1 MHHKIFS
8 EFKCAEGFVEAGFAM
23 NFLGV
28 LIRDGLEQGSSQ
40 AKEKR
45 FVTTQFPSFDEEYFE
60 WIDLLEAVTLARGR
74 FSMIELGAGWGR
86 WLVNA
91 VAALRQYNRD
101 LPYELIGVEPEPTHF
116 QYMKMHFM
124 DNGID
129 PSRHQLIQAAVTD
142 KGREVWF
149 YVGRPD
155 QWYGQKIAPGPDF
168 VPESFRQWIRKI
180 CRPQWIL
187 KVGRLFMKVGRRF
200 MGRFVNEGKI
210 RNEQVKKVKAV
221 NLSELLGTLDRVDFI
236 DLDVQGAEL
245 IVLQPAAEQ
254 LDRKVKRVHIG
265 THSTEIEAGLRR
277 LFSDLGWKNLH
288 DYPLGSEN
296 VTPWGTIK
304 FQDGVQSWIN
314 SKLVGTSQ

>member
-8 EFKCAEGFVEAGFAM
+8 EFKCAEGFVEAGFTT

-28 LIRDGLEQGSSQ
+28 LTRDRLWHGSS
-40 AKEKR
+40 
-45 FVTTQFPSFDEEYFE
+45 TTQFPSFDEEYFE
-60 WIDLLEAVTLARGR
+60 WIDLLEAVTSARGR

-91 VAALRQYNRD
+91 VAALRQCNRD

-142 KGREVWF
+142 RGREVWF

-155 QWYGQKIAPGPDF
+155 QWYGQAIVPEPDF
-168 VPESFRQWIRKI
+168 VLESFPQWIRKVGRLQRI
-180 CRPQWIL
+180 R
-187 KVGRLFMKVGRRF
+187 KVGRLFMR
-200 MGRFVNEGKI
+200 RFVNKGMI
-210 RNEQVKKVKAV
+210 GNEQVKKVKAV
-221 NLSELLGTLDRVDFI
+221 NLSELLGTLDRVDLI

-245 IVLQPAAEQ
+245 IVLKAAAEQ

-277 LFSDLGWKNLH
+277 LFDDLGWKSVH
-288 DYPLGSEN
+288 DYPLGSES

-314 SKLVGTSQ
+314 SKLVGAPQ